1 MAGDL
6 RQAVPG
12 YESVMASDDHLLDS
26 LSMSFASPGS
36 VVVIAESWKFL
47 YCRN

>member
-26 LSMSFASPGS
+26 LTMSFASPGS